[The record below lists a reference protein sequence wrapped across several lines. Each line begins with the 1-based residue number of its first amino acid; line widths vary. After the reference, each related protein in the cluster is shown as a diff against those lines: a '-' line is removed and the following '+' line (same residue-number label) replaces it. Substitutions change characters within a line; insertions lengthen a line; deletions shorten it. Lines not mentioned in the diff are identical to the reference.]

1 MVRTTEPRRS
11 EGDAVALLEVRGL
24 TRRFGTV
31 TVLDGLD
38 LDVNPGHAMALVGPN
53 GVGKSTALRCIVG
66 TDTPTAGTVQL
77 HGRPLDERDP
87 VVRRALAVVM
97 DDLDFFPDL
106 SVGEHLD
113 LFAKAHGLADAEER
127 VDETLGELGLAD
139 QADQLPGSLSAG
151 QRRRLG
157 LAAALVRPK
166 LVLVLDEPEARL
178 DDQGRAWLAG
188 RLREEK
194 GHGVAIVMAS
204 HDADLVAAVA
214 DGVVDL
220 SPTGERR

>member
-1 MVRTTEPRRS
+1 M
-11 EGDAVALLEVRGL
+11 ALLEVRGL
-24 TRRFGTV
+24 TRRFGSV

-38 LDVNPGHAMALVGPN
+38 LDVDPGRAVALVGPN

-66 TDTPTAGTVQL
+66 TDTPTGGTVSL
-77 HGRPLDERDP
+77 RGRPLDERDP
-87 VVRRALAVVM
+87 RVRRALAVVM

-106 SVGEHLD
+106 SVVEHLD
-113 LFAKAHGLADAEER
+113 LFAKAHGVADAEDR
-127 VDETLGELGLAD
+127 VDDVLGELGLAD

-166 LVLVLDEPEARL
+166 LVMVLDEPEARL
-178 DDQGRAWLAG
+178 DEQGRAWLAD

-194 GHGVAIVMAS
+194 REGVGIVMAS

-220 SPTGERR
+220 RRHDPGDAGIRSDREQS